1 MAALSCLSSSYSCT
15 WASCLEWPGQTC
27 PSPRLS
33 SWCHR
38 TRWESNVLH
47 LVIWFSPSDWGRRL
61 QLCSE
66 QQWTSALP
74 SRLETNGND
83 NCCFFM
89 GCLVLVLGWL
99 TWICFSI
106 VQLLYLQFSGEILKP
121 NYNSVDMVE
130 VELVDDPSNEEPR
143 QNSSEL
149 FLVSITILPNTIK
162 EWSSAGGKAILVFSL
177 DLSSWGERWWTK
189 RQAAKG

>member
-1 MAALSCLSSSYSCT
+1 MGELLGVAGTDVPIAEIVKLVPPHSVRKN
-15 WASCLEWPGQTC
+15 QM
-27 PSPRLS
+27 
-33 SWCHR
+33 
-38 TRWESNVLH
+38 H

-130 VELVDDPSNEEPR
+130 VELVDDHSIEEPR
-143 QNSSEL
+143 QNSSDI
-149 FLVSITILPNTIK
+149 FLVILSVSQVT
-162 EWSSAGGKAILVFSL
+162 
-177 DLSSWGERWWTK
+177 
-189 RQAAKG
+189 